1 LQELYER
8 LDLDPSRL
16 VGSYSKGN
24 KQKLGLILA
33 MMHRPRVL
41 ILDEPSAGL
50 DPLVQ
55 EEVARLL
62 LEHAAGGRTVFLSS
76 HILPEVERMCHRV
89 GFIRNG
95 RIVAVENVGELKGR
109 ALHLLQVTFAGD
121 VPSDEFVLPGI
132 RVVRHDGSVVHFEV
146 RANLDALLKAIARH
160 TVEDLRTEQ
169 ASLEDIFLAY
179 YSEQPAVSMEAA
191 QR

>member
-1 LQELYER
+1 V
-8 LDLDPSRL
+8 

-24 KQKLGLILA
+24 KQKLGLVLA

-41 ILDEPSAGL
+41 ILDEPTAGL

-62 LEHAAGGRTVFLSS
+62 LEHAAAGNTVFLSS

-95 RIVAVENVGELKGR
+95 RIVAVEDVGELKGR
-109 ALHLLQVTFAGD
+109 ALHLLEVTFAGD
-121 VPSDEFVLPGI
+121 VPSDEFDLPGI